1 MVSWGIAFTF
11 MKPLVGAVGIVFPVL
26 VFRIFCILVLLPLAA
41 RKNIRNVFR
50 FEYVLFILFVSGILD
65 VLGLVSYN
73 AGVER
78 DFASIM
84 APIASRFPV
93 MAIFLAY
100 VFLKDTMVLN
110 QKIGAVLICE
120 GLVLLTLIS

>member
-50 FEYVLFILFVSGILD
+50 FEYVLFILFVYGILD